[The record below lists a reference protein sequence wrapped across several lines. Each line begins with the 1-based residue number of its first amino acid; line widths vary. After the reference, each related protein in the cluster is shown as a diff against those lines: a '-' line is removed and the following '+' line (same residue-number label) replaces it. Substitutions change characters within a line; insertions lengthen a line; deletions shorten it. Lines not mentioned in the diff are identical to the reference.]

1 MKQFVSV
8 AIVEDQE
15 EDFKIL
21 ESFIK
26 KYGEENS
33 VGSNVSYFNSGISF
47 IEKYRSDYDIVF
59 MDIDMP
65 NQNGLETAKELRKLD
80 DKVILVFITNLAQLA
95 IKGYSVNAFDFVPKP
110 INYTEF
116 STLFKRAL
124 VKNSYEKKTEI
135 TIKSNRKIMKLDVLS
150 LLYVEV
156 VNHNLLFHAL
166 DETISAWGSL
176 SNVYDELSKFGFVKV
191 NNSLIANIRHVKN
204 VNGYEITLDNDKV
217 LYLSRG
223 EKKDFYNAFSSYSLG
238 DD

>member
-47 IEKYRSDYDIVF
+47 IERYRSDYDIVF

-116 STLFKRAL
+116 STLFKEHSSRTATRRKRKL
-124 VKNSYEKKTEI
+124 RLNLIEK
-135 TIKSNRKIMKLDVLS
+135 
-150 LLYVEV
+150 
-156 VNHNLLFHAL
+156 
-166 DETISAWGSL
+166 
-176 SNVYDELSKFGFVKV
+176 
-191 NNSLIANIRHVKN
+191 
-204 VNGYEITLDNDKV
+204 
-217 LYLSRG
+217 
-223 EKKDFYNAFSSYSLG
+223 
-238 DD
+238 